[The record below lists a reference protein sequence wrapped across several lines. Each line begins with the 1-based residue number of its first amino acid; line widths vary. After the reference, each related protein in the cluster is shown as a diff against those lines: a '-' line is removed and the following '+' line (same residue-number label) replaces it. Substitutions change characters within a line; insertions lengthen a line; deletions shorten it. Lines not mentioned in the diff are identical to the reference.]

1 MKTLNIFTFLQTV
14 FMFWSPFYL
23 ISRKF
28 HSVEMYFAGVII
40 FRIAFGAYFSRY
52 YWCVLLFCQ
61 PKIKICSNL
70 RFLSLQ
76 INFLKTLSPPFPIN
90 KTMKSY
96 MTKRCTKYDTGNSE
110 TKKTQFYKLSYN
122 GKYTKSIKNLT
133 NICGLFCK
141 KADSKSFFILFSE
154 SVLN

>member
-1 MKTLNIFTFLQTV
+1 
-14 FMFWSPFYL
+14 MFWSPFYL

-76 INFLKTLSPPFPIN
+76 RNFLKTFSPPFPIN
-90 KTMKSY
+90 KIMKSY
-96 MTKRCTKYDTGNSE
+96 MTKRCTKYDTVNSE
-110 TKKTQFYKLSYN
+110 MKKTQFYKLSYN
-122 GKYTKSIKNLT
+122 RKYTKAIKNLT
-133 NICGLFCK
+133 NLLGCFAK
-141 KADSKSFFILFSE
+141 KLKLKVFSFYFQNQYLIS
-154 SVLN
+154 N